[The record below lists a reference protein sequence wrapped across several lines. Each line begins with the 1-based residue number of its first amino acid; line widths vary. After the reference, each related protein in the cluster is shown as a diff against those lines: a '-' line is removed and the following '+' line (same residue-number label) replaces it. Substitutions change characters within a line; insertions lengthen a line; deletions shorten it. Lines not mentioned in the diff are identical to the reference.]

1 MILSE
6 ILKKLLHKWDFDQAK
21 SIYDEYGD
29 SDTMKFLFAQPWTK
43 MADDMLREC
52 IQELSQTN
60 PIVQHEVVE
69 ARRSEKMTAKDESST
84 PKVDSAKLPG
94 RLRIP
99 ESEFDYPKELQELV
113 LKRKGIFAEANHSR
127 YLLFKEGTPEAERK
141 RLAFLI
147 KSNWREIERI
157 WGILNYWKEHKAL
170 SPDLIQVQTGQMTV
184 KEMTSR
190 LKNLRS
196 YISKAKSGKK
206 KYKMTIEEMEAEK
219 NELERRLNAIV

>member
-1 MILSE
+1 MIISE
-6 ILKKLLHKWDFDQAK
+6 RLKRLLQKWDFDQAK
-21 SIYDEYGD
+21 SIYDEFGT

-43 MADDMLREC
+43 MADDMLKEC
-52 IQELSQTN
+52 IQELSQSN
-60 PIVQHEVVE
+60 PIVQHEVLQAIKE
-69 ARRSEKMTAKDESST
+69 ERSHKTASSE
-84 PKVDSAKLPG
+84 PINRLKPNG
-94 RLRIP
+94 RLSIP
-99 ESEFDYPKELQELV
+99 ENEFDYPKELQDLV
-113 LKRKGIFAEANHSR
+113 LKRKGLFAEANHSR
-127 YLLFKEGTPEAERK
+127 YLLFKDGTAEDERK
-141 RLAFLI
+141 RLALLI

-170 SPDLIQVQTGQMTV
+170 SPDIIEVTTGTMTV

-206 KYKMTIEEMEAEK
+206 TFKMSIEEMEAEK

>member
-6 ILKKLLHKWDFDQAK
+6 RLKRLLQKWDFDQAK

-43 MADDMLREC
+43 MADDMLKEC
-52 IQELSQTN
+52 IQELSKVN
-60 PIVQHEVVE
+60 PIVQHEVLE
-69 ARRSEKMTAKDESST
+69 ARRSERLTAKDESSN
-84 PKVDSAKLPG
+84 PKVDSIKPPG
-94 RLRIP
+94 RLAIP
-99 ESEFDYPKELQELV
+99 ENEFDYPKELQELV
-113 LKRKGIFAEANHSR
+113 LKRKGLFAEANHSR

-141 RLAFLI
+141 SLAFLI
-147 KSNWREIERI
+147 KANWREIERI

-170 SPDLIQVQTGQMTV
+170 SPDLIQVQTGKMTV

-206 KYKMTIEEMEAEK
+206 KYKLSIEEMEAEK